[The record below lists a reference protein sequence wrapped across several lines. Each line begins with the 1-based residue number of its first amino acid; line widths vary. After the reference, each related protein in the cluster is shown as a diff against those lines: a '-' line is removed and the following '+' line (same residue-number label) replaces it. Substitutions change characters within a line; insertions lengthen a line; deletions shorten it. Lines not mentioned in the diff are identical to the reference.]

1 MIEKIKIKG
10 LFGFFDYDIQLPKEG
25 EVMILTGPNGYGK
38 TTILRII
45 ASLLEGDLLSI
56 RAIPLKSM
64 QVVYQVGHLIIN
76 YVKPKK
82 ELGGDIEF
90 SSDLGG
96 DLEMSFLVQGDAG
109 DKIVKFGSI
118 GEERIRRAKRKSHIN
133 EWDDF
138 YFHESEFYGTDS
150 HSVKETEEKRREKD
164 KKILEGMAENVDQK
178 SFLIQYNSTLQ
189 HCRMVPSQRLYNIG
203 NKTHENTIESVSND
217 FCKFL
222 GNLYFDFLRGS
233 QSRDSNFIHT
243 LLDGNEAIGESEY
256 NLKVNELKEIV
267 SKAQHYDLLDTL
279 KLPAYKEGKGTILN
293 YYIEEATQK
302 LKIYRKPIAELDLF
316 SRLLDNKRMVNKRI
330 EFSRR
335 HGIRF
340 RSTDRDL
347 LIDINKL
354 SSGEKNEII
363 MLHDFIFNLKEGS
376 FLLVDEPE
384 ISLHVAWQHEFMDD
398 LEEIAKQKRLR
409 VVVATHSPQIIGDR
423 WDNCYDL
430 KEQMEDF

>member
-1 MIEKIKIKG
+1 MIERIEIKG
-10 LFGFFDYDIQLPKEG
+10 LFGSFDYDIRLPEEG

-38 TTILRII
+38 TTILRIV
-45 ASLLEGDLLSI
+45 AYLLEGDLLPIRSI
-56 RAIPLKSM
+56 PFKEMEI
-64 QVVYQVGHLIIN
+64 VYQLGKLILK
-76 YVKPKK
+76 YVQPEK

-90 SSDLGG
+90 HSISDG
-96 DLEMSFLVQGDAG
+96 DLDMSFHILTGG
-109 DKIVKFGSI
+109 EDKIINFGRV

-133 EWDDF
+133 EWDDL
-138 YFHESEFYGTDS
+138 YFHEGNYYNATSN
-150 HSVKETEEKRREKD
+150 SVKETEEKIREKD
-164 KKILEGMAENVDQK
+164 KKILEGMAQTAEQK
-178 SFLIQYNSTLQ
+178 TFLIQYNSSLQ
-189 HCRMVPSQRLYNIG
+189 LCRLVPSQRLYNIG
-203 NKTHENTIESVSND
+203 NNAHENTIESVSND
-217 FCKFL
+217 FSQFL
-222 GNLYFDFLRGS
+222 RNLYFDFLRGS

-243 LLDGNEAIGESEY
+243 LLDGNESIEEKEY
-256 NLKVNELKEIV
+256 NLKVNELRDV
-267 SKAQHYDLLDTL
+267 VRKAQHYDLLDNL

-423 WDNCYDL
+423 CDNCYDL
-430 KEQMEDF
+430 KEQTEDF